1 MNEAHL
7 TDDELEN
14 LVLEK
19 LEPKDEVEAETHIL
33 SCPVCAQ
40 RLEEIRE
47 YVQAMRDAL
56 RELSEGNRP

>member
-1 MNEAHL
+1 MNDAHL
-7 TDDELEN
+7 SDDEIEL
-14 LVLEK
+14 LVLQK
-19 LEPKDEVEAETHIL
+19 LESKDEVEAETHIL

-56 RELSEGNRP
+56 RKLSEGNRP

>member
-7 TDDELEN
+7 SDDELEL

-19 LEPKDEVEAETHIL
+19 LDPKDEVEAETHIL
-33 SCPVCAQ
+33 GCPACAH
-40 RLEEIRE
+40 RLEEMRE

-56 RELSEGNRP
+56 RELSEGHRP